1 MDSVSA
7 NVALVDACLE
17 AVRQACLD
25 RGLQVK
31 ALEIT
36 PAKRLRVVVEGASQR
51 WDLEIECLTDSL
63 TRLPRVRLLPTGGL
77 HPHVGYYGTVCVS
90 DNQGLSLDPDRK
102 ADIVAYTFL
111 AAFDLLEKWA
121 ADTIG
126 SIAEFFNEVEGYWGG
141 LPDSIGTSGAIDA
154 DGRDR
159 LVASYLKFKNK
170 RAQWFFTERDAQ
182 PHRTFD
188 VKGAAAQSALYVHM
202 GHLVPP
208 PAHPEK
214 LTAGFVAA
222 IRDRMSPTQLELW
235 ARLVRPSANKNHP
248 KRAVLL
254 ISVPRAAGGVSVVGV
269 EFGTRNGDVD
279 LNAPVTP
286 LTMRRLTASYMRER
300 GGASSA
306 MLSKH
311 VVIIGCGAIGAVVA
325 DALAATGVGKLT
337 LVDYDEYS
345 EDNVFR
351 YILDPY
357 WIDTSKVFGL
367 KYQLETHYPGLT
379 VTSCATNGQDWFN
392 GADLSDVDAVVFALG
407 LPTLEQAFSRAFRN
421 KNKLLPLLFTWL
433 EPLDLGGHSVL
444 TWSHNEGCLDCLY
457 RDDEGVPSLQSR
469 IAFLAPNQ
477 AVSKT
482 ITGCGSVFVPYGAL
496 QSRRTALM
504 AAEHILSALSGERAF
519 SYRYWA
525 GEGKAASEQNLQTTP
540 WWREARSTMPSD
552 LQTKRAF
559 GRPCKRCKEAK

>member
-1 MDSVSA
+1 MDSGNA
-7 NVALVDACLE
+7 NEALANACLE
-17 AVRQACLD
+17 AVRQASLD
-25 RGLQVK
+25 RSLQVSV
-31 ALEIT
+31 LEVT
-36 PAKRLRVVVEGASQR
+36 PVKHLHIVVEGASQR
-51 WDLEIECLTDSL
+51 WDLEIDCLSDSL
-63 TRLPRVRLLPTGGL
+63 TRLPRVRLQPTNSL
-77 HPHVGYYGTVCVS
+77 RPHVGYYGTVCVS
-90 DNQGLSLDPDRK
+90 DNQGLSLDPDRR

-121 ADTIG
+121 ADMVG
-126 SIAEFFNEVEGYWGG
+126 SVAEFFNELEGYWSG
-141 LPDSIGTSGAIDA
+141 LPNTICSSGAIDVN
-154 DGRDR
+154 GRDR
-159 LVASYLKFKNK
+159 LVTGYLKNKNK
-170 RAQWFFTERDAQ
+170 KAQWFFTERDAQ

-202 GHLVPP
+202 AQLFSP

-214 LTAGFVAA
+214 LTAAYVAA
-222 IRDRMSPTQLELW
+222 IRDSMSLTQLELW
-235 ARLVRPSANKNHP
+235 ARLVRPSSNKNHP

-254 ISVPRAAGGVSVVGV
+254 LSVPRAAGGISVVGI

-279 LNAPVTP
+279 LNAPVKP

-300 GGASSA
+300 GGASTA
-306 MLSKH
+306 MFSKH

-325 DALAATGVGKLT
+325 DALAATGVGRLT
-337 LVDYDEYS
+337 LVDYDVYS

-351 YILDPY
+351 YILDPL
-357 WIDTSKVFGL
+357 WIDASKVVGL
-367 KYQLETHYPGLT
+367 KYQLEAHYPGLT
-379 VTSCATNGQDWFN
+379 ATSRAMSGQDWF
-392 GADLSDVDAVVFALG
+392 GDADLTDVDAVVFALG
-407 LPTLEQAFSRAFRN
+407 LPTLEQSFSRVLRK
-421 KNKLLPLLFTWL
+421 KNKLLPILFTWL

-444 TWSHNEGCLDCLY
+444 TWTQEEGCLGCLY

-504 AAEHILSALSGERAF
+504 AAEHILSALSGDAGP

-525 GEGKAASEQNLQTTP
+525 GEGRAAAAQNLRTTP
-540 WWREARSTMPSD
+540 WWDKARTTVPSAAQSK
-552 LQTKRAF
+552 LAF
-559 GRPCKRCKEAK
+559 GRPCKTCRNTK

>member
-1 MDSVSA
+1 MGADSA
-7 NVALVDACLE
+7 NEALVNACVE
-17 AVRQACLD
+17 AVRQASLD
-25 RGLQVK
+25 RGLQVEV
-31 ALEIT
+31 LEIT
-36 PAKRLRVVVEGASQR
+36 PEKYVHVVVEGTSQR
-51 WDLEIECLTDSL
+51 WDVKVECLSESL
-63 TRLPRVRLLPTGGL
+63 TRLPRVRLQPTGSL

-90 DNQGLSLDPDRK
+90 DNEGLSLDPERP

-121 ADTIG
+121 ADKVG
-126 SIAEFFNEVEGYWGG
+126 SDAEFFNEVEGYWGG

-154 DGRDR
+154 DGKDR
-159 LVASYLKFKNK
+159 LVTYYHKLQNK
-170 RAQWFFTERDAQ
+170 RPQWFFTERDAE
-182 PHRTFD
+182 PHKSFD

-202 GHLVPP
+202 EELIPP

-214 LTAGFVAA
+214 LTAAFVAA
-222 IRDRMSPTQLELW
+222 VRDKMSASQLELW
-235 ARLVRPSANKNHP
+235 ARLVRPSSNKNHP

-254 ISVPRAAGGVSVVGV
+254 ISVPRAAGGVSMVGI

-279 LNAPVTP
+279 LNASVKP
-286 LTMRRLTASYMRER
+286 LTMRRLTAAYMRER
-300 GGASSA
+300 GGASAA
-306 MLSKH
+306 MFSKH
-311 VVIIGCGAIGAVVA
+311 VVVIGCGAVGAVIA
-325 DALAATGVGKLT
+325 DALAATGVGRLT

-351 YILDPY
+351 HILDPV
-357 WIDTSKVFGL
+357 WIDTSKVVGL
-367 KYQLETHYPGLT
+367 KFQLETHYPGLK
-379 VTSCATNGQDWFN
+379 VTRHATNGHDWLR

-407 LPTLEQAFSRAFRN
+407 LPTLEQAFSCALRK
-421 KNKLLPLLFTWL
+421 KNMQMPMLFTWL

-444 TWSHNEGCLDCLY
+444 TWTQGEGCLHCLY

-477 AVSKT
+477 PVSKT

-504 AAEHILSALSGERAF
+504 AAEHILSALSGTTGP

-540 WWREARSTMPSD
+540 WWDAARTIVPSD
-552 LQTKRAF
+552 EQSKRAF
-559 GRPCKRCKEAK
+559 GRPCKHCWEAK